1 MKFKKLGNTDIDVS
15 LICMGTMTYGEQNT
29 ETEAFEMLDYAFDQ
43 GINFYDTAEMYP
55 IPPKPRTVHRTEE
68 ILGNWDLFKKNRDKI
83 IMASK
88 VVGPGEFMKHIRG
101 GPRLKKE
108 HIIKALDASL
118 ERLGTD
124 YIDLYQLHW
133 PDRNTNYFGKKDYI
147 HDANEEMVPLEEIL
161 EALTTLK
168 KDGKIREIGV
178 SNETSWGVMKYLSL
192 SEQEGLARMQSI
204 QNPYNLLNRT
214 YEINLA
220 EVSHREN
227 IGLLAYSPLG
237 FGMLTGKYLDG
248 NSPEEARIT
257 KWPHYNRYSSD
268 ESLAA
273 TKMYAQIAKDFGIS
287 PTTLALSFVNSR
299 PFLTSNII
307 GATNMNQ
314 LRENISSVNHQLG
327 WEELDRINQV
337 HRKFSNPA
345 P

>member
-1 MKFKKLGNTDIDVS
+1 MKFKKLGKTDIDVS

-29 ETEAFEMLDYAFDQ
+29 DVQAYELLDYAFDQ
-43 GINFYDTAEMYP
+43 GVNFYDTAEMYP

-68 ILGNWDLFKKNRDKI
+68 ILGKWDTFNKHRDKV

-108 HIIKALDASL
+108 HIIAALEASL
-118 ERLGTD
+118 TRLNTD

-133 PDRNTNYFGKKDYI
+133 PDRNTNYFGKKDYV
-147 HDANEEMVPLEEIL
+147 HDSNEDMVPLEEIL
-161 EALTTLK
+161 EALTSLK
-168 KDGKIREIGV
+168 QSGKIREIGV

-192 SEQEGLARMQSI
+192 SESKGLARMQSV

-220 EVSHREN
+220 EVSHRES

-237 FGMLTGKYLDG
+237 FGALTGKYLNG
-248 NSPEEARIT
+248 NSPEGARIT
-257 KWPHYNRYSSD
+257 KWPHYSRYSSS
-268 ESLAA
+268 EAVSA
-273 TKMYAQIAKDFGIS
+273 TEEYVRIAKDLGIS
-287 PTTLALSFVNSR
+287 PATLALAFVNSR
-299 PFLTSNII
+299 SFLTSNII
-307 GATNMNQ
+307 GATNIEQ
-314 LRENISSVNHQLG
+314 LRENIKSI
-327 WEELDRINQV
+327 ECELNDETLELINQV